1 MLTAEKQRDTMFD
14 KNLRSI
20 GTCIELPAESTTEQ
34 LARWKAAPNQK
45 PLHGRVRR
53 HAARPLRMS
62 RYLRLA
68 AAFALASSIGVVAWL
83 SLETG
88 TPASAAT
95 IFRGFASALGQSVR
109 IVFEDL
115 DLGTVVVSGQLYLG
129 ENDAPEAPNDEL
141 LYSELHVKL
150 LADDPRWADFDA
162 VAVTYQA
169 ADEAWSFTRGNGIG
183 GGDVAD
189 LDGRLVPWIPETFSR
204 SLPLTD
210 IHDLALAPFGGIP
223 LSMSMSMEEG
233 DTVRYR
239 FPAVQRDYIAS
250 LTQWLLDFAS
260 ADTAAQLVAD
270 LEALAAD
277 IRVDTSDPQN
287 WILTATGPFGPTL
300 PAEEQE
306 LTIDVWVYS
315 DPATGRVFAWDVRNL
330 ISSTGEVSNYLRDC
344 SAEFLRVL
352 QEKLSMQGLVE
363 HLHELAE
370 SIEVDQS
377 DPNRWVLRAT
387 SIHVPTGVEVF
398 APGWVIPENVQLTIH
413 YDPADQ
419 LVRSAEFANVGSETG
434 VIRIELS
441 GSTIDPAVL
450 NNPQSWITPRTQI
463 ND

>member
-20 GTCIELPAESTTEQ
+20 GTCIELPADSTTEQ

-45 PLHGRVRR
+45 PLHGRLKR
-53 HAARPLRMS
+53 HAARPLRMP

-68 AAFALASSIGVVAWL
+68 AGFALASSIGVVAWL

-95 IFRGFASALGQSVR
+95 IFRGFESALRQS
-109 IVFEDL
+109 IWIYFEDL
-115 DLGTVVVSGQLYLG
+115 DLGTVVVSGQLYFG
-129 ENDAPEAPNDEL
+129 ENDAPEAQNDDL

-162 VAVTYQA
+162 VAITYQA

-204 SLPLTD
+204 SLPRTD
-210 IHDLALAPFGGIP
+210 IHDLALAPFGSIP
-223 LSMSMSMEEG
+223 LSMSMSVEG

-239 FPAVQRDYIAS
+239 FLAVQRDYIAS

-260 ADTAAQLVAD
+260 AETAAQLVAD
-270 LEALAAD
+270 LEALARE
-277 IRVDTSDPQN
+277 IRVDTNDPQN
-287 WILTATGPFGPTL
+287 WILTANGPFGPTL
-300 PAEEQE
+300 PDEE
-306 LTIDVWVYS
+306 LTIDVWVYA
-315 DPATGRVFAWDVRNL
+315 DPATGRVFAWDVRNEV
-330 ISSTGEVSNYLRDC
+330 SSTGEVSKYLRDC
-344 SAEFLRVL
+344 RAEFVGVLR
-352 QEKLSMQGLVE
+352 EKQSTQRLVE
-363 HLHELAE
+363 YLHELAE

-377 DPNRWVLRAT
+377 DPDRWVLRAT

-398 APGWVIPENVQLTIH
+398 APGWIIPENVQLTIH
-413 YDPADQ
+413 YDPAAQ

-434 VIRIELS
+434 VVRIELS
-441 GSTIDPAVL
+441 GSAIDPAVL
-450 NNPQSWITPRTQI
+450 NNPQSWITHRTQI

>member
-1 MLTAEKQRDTMFD
+1 MLTAEEQRDTMFD

-45 PLHGRVRR
+45 PLHGRVKRQ
-53 HAARPLRMS
+53 AARPLRMP

-68 AAFALASSIGVVAWL
+68 AGFALASSIGVVAWL
-83 SLETG
+83 SVETG

-95 IFRGFASALGQSVR
+95 IFRSFERALGQSVW
-109 IVFEDL
+109 IYFEDL

-129 ENDAPEAPNDEL
+129 QNDAPEAQTDDL
-141 LYSELHVKL
+141 LYYELHVKL
-150 LADDPRWADFDA
+150 LADDPRWADVDA

-169 ADEAWSFTRGNGIG
+169 ADEAWSFTRGHGIG
-183 GGDVAD
+183 GAVVAD
-189 LDGRLVPWIPETFSR
+189 LDGKLVPWIPETFSR

-223 LSMSMSMEEG
+223 LSMSMSVEEG

-239 FPAVQRDYIAS
+239 FPEVQRDYIAS

-260 ADTAAQLVAD
+260 AETAAQLVAD
-270 LEALAAD
+270 LEALAWD

-300 PAEEQE
+300 PDEEQE

-315 DPATGRVFAWDVRNL
+315 DPATGRVFAWDVRNE
-330 ISSTGEVSNYLRDC
+330 ISSTGEVSKYLRDC
-344 SAEFLRVL
+344 RAELVRVL
-352 QEKLSMQGLVE
+352 REKHSMQGLVE

-377 DPNRWVLRAT
+377 DPDRWVLRAM
-387 SIHVPTGVEVF
+387 SVHVPTGVEVF
-398 APGWVIPENVQLTIH
+398 APGWVIPENVQLTIE
-413 YDPADQ
+413 YDPAAQ

-441 GSTIDPAVL
+441 GSAIDPAVL